1 MIKLEIINYWVLIY
15 CFRVKNTSSNL
26 YLYLEKIQSSEEINI
41 YQLGTEINPRKN
53 IWKLRDA
60 GNNYLFISVS
70 NENGNI
76 YYLTCTENN
85 NIEPRKFTGEDN
97 QKFFI
102 HIINKVYFKIRTKIS
117 KYKYALE
124 LKDNTIG
131 LNDRV
136 KQGPIKDSP
145 EQNWI
150 FEPIEIKNETIKL
163 KSANANSK
171 TNEKKEKVVKTVI
184 YKDDELVHTVV
195 YVK

>member
-15 CFRVKNTSSNL
+15 GFRVKNTSSNL

>member
-1 MIKLEIINYWVLIY
+1 MENLLNKFKNG
-15 CFRVKNTSSNL
+15 FRVKNISSNL

-131 LNDRV
+131 SHDRV

>member
-1 MIKLEIINYWVLIY
+1 MIKFEIINYWVLIY
-15 CFRVKNTSSNL
+15 GFRVKNTSSNL

>member
-1 MIKLEIINYWVLIY
+1 MENLLNKFKNG
-15 CFRVKNTSSNL
+15 FRVKNTSSNL

>member
-1 MIKLEIINYWVLIY
+1 
-15 CFRVKNTSSNL
+15 
-26 YLYLEKIQSSEEINI
+26 
-41 YQLGTEINPRKN
+41 
-53 IWKLRDA
+53 
-60 GNNYLFISVS
+60 
-70 NENGNI
+70 
-76 YYLTCTENN
+76 LTCTENN

-171 TNEKKEKVVKTVI
+171 TNEKKEKVAKTVI

>member
-15 CFRVKNTSSNL
+15 GFRVKNTSSNL

-53 IWKLRDA
+53 IGKSRDA

>member
-1 MIKLEIINYWVLIY
+1 MENLLNKFKNG
-15 CFRVKNTSSNL
+15 FRVKNISSNL

-131 LNDRV
+131 SNDRV